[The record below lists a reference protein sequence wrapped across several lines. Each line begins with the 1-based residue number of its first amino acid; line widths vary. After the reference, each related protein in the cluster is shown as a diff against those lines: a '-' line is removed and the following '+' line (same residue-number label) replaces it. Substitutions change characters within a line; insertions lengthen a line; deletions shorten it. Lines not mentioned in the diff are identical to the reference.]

1 MDYPKSVPNVGLV
14 DGKFIDENT
23 VTGAVGSLIPSAWG
37 NAVTD
42 EILTVIKAAGIA
54 PSEGA
59 TDQLLKAI
67 RGSSLFVT
75 PPQFD
80 ASKSVATAEFVQR
93 SLGNLRSET
102 AVNSSTTLGAI
113 AVGQLIVGT
122 GVTPFTTT
130 LPLAASVNSG
140 SQVHF
145 LASAPISTW
154 IVQRQGA
161 DILDNNAGGTY
172 IVLGLG
178 DTATFESNGVG
189 TWRLIDGSAS
199 LRKCSD
205 FSASLGANG
214 YQKYPSGLVE
224 QWGSV
229 AVADNGEVNVV
240 LPTAFPNA
248 IFGAVVSV
256 PLSAQAG
263 AAEFSIAGVR
273 KNGSSL
279 NSILVNA
286 NSGPTTSVNPV
297 IFWRVWGY

>member
-42 EILTVIKAAGIA
+42 EILAVIKAAGIVPA
-54 PSEGA
+54 EGA
-59 TDQLLKAI
+59 NDQLLKAI
-67 RGSSLFVT
+67 RGSSLFST
-75 PPQFD
+75 QPQFTV
-80 ASKSVATAEFVQR
+80 SKDVATTEFVQR
-93 SLGNLRSET
+93 ALGNRAGAAIANSAAALT
-102 AVNSSTTLGAI
+102 ASIFGKLLLLNSGTSFNVTLPPSSIGLVGSTIYVQNVGSAAATLVAAAGDSLGAI
-113 AVGQLIVGT
+113 ATQ
-122 GVTPFTTT
+122 PM
-130 LPLAASVNSG
+130 
-140 SQVHF
+140 
-145 LASAPISTW
+145 
-154 IVQRQGA
+154 
-161 DILDNNAGGTY
+161 
-172 IVLGLG
+172 
-178 DTATFESNGVG
+178 
-189 TWRLIDGSAS
+189 AS
-199 LRKCSD
+199 LVVQPGSSVELVLQGTNYFISGAAALKYSPEFS
-205 FSASLGANG
+205 FSAGSNG
-214 YQKYPSGLVE
+214 YQKYPSGLIE

-229 AVADNGEVNVV
+229 AVSDNAEANVV

-286 NSGPTTSVNPV
+286 NSGPTSSVNPV
-297 IFWRVWGY
+297 IFWRVWGN